1 MSKDYY
7 RILGVSRDATS
18 QEIKKSYRM
27 LAMKFHPDRNRED
40 PSTAEAFKEI
50 TEAYG
55 VLIDP
60 VKRRTYDRERGFA
73 FNRDTVFD
81 DIFSRSDFRDVFDD
95 LPIRKEWIE
104 RILNI
109 SRVIAYEA
117 LVVGGTPGE
126 VLRRSMVRLAVQR
139 MDRVFHRVMDMHEN
153 LDVPDTIALTGG
165 YVTLEYRPGLFR
177 RSIKVKIPRSTTGG
191 VVLRIQGMG
200 RKNPLSRAGDLYLHV
215 SIASSKTTI

>member
-7 RILGVSRDATS
+7 RVLGVAKEATN

-27 LAMKFHPDRNRED
+27 LAMRFHPDRNQDD
-40 PSTAEAFKEI
+40 PSSAEYFKEI

-60 VKRRTYDRERGFA
+60 DKRRTYDRQRGFS
-73 FNRDTVFD
+73 FNRETVFD
-81 DIFSRSDFRDVFDD
+81 DIFSRSEFRDVFDD

-117 LVVGGTPGE
+117 FVVGGTPGS
-126 VLRRSMVRLAVQR
+126 VLRRSMVRLAAQGL
-139 MDRVFHRVMDMHEN
+139 DRVFHAVMDIHEKI
-153 LDVPDTIALTGG
+153 VIPGTIAVTGG
-165 YVTLEYRPGLFR
+165 YMTLEYRPGLLKR
-177 RSIKVKIPRSTTGG
+177 GIKVKIPRNTTSGM
-191 VVLRIQGMG
+191 VLRIQGMG
-200 RKNPLSRAGDLYLHV
+200 RKNPLRKAGDLYLHV
-215 SIASSKTTI
+215 DIGSS

>member
-1 MSKDYY
+1 MEQDYY
-7 RILGVSRDATS
+7 RILGVSREATS

-27 LAMKFHPDRNRED
+27 LAMRFHPDRNRED
-40 PSTAEAFKEI
+40 PSSAEYFKEI

-60 VKRRTYDRERGFA
+60 EKRRTYDRQRGFA
-73 FNRDTVFD
+73 FNRDAVFD

-117 LVVGGTPGE
+117 LVVGGTPGA
-126 VLRRSMVRLAVQR
+126 VLRRSMVRLAYQG
-139 MDRVFHRVMDMHEN
+139 MDRMFHKVMDMHEKI
-153 LDVPDTIALTGG
+153 DIPGDIALAGG
-165 YVTLEYRPGLFR
+165 YVTLEYRPGLFK
-177 RSIKVKIPRSTTGG
+177 RSIRVKFPRNTIDGM
-191 VVLRIQGMG
+191 VLRIQGMG
-200 RKNPLSRAGDLYLHV
+200 RRNPLKRTGDLYLHV
-215 SIASSKTTI
+215 SIASS

>member
-7 RILGVSRDATS
+7 RVLGVAKEATN

-27 LAMKFHPDRNRED
+27 LALRFHPDRNQDD
-40 PSTAEAFKEI
+40 PSSAEYFKEI

-60 VKRRTYDRERGFA
+60 DKRRTYDRQRGFS
-73 FNRDTVFD
+73 FNRETVFD
-81 DIFSRSDFRDVFDD
+81 DIFSRSEFRDVFDD

-117 LVVGGTPGE
+117 FVVGGTPGS
-126 VLRRSMVRLAVQR
+126 VLRRSMVRLATQGL
-139 MDRVFHRVMDMHEN
+139 DRVFHAVMDIHERI
-153 LDVPDTIALTGG
+153 VIPGTIAVTGG
-165 YVTLEYRPGLFR
+165 YMTLEYRPGLLKR
-177 RSIKVKIPRSTTGG
+177 GIKVKIPRNTKSGM
-191 VVLRIQGMG
+191 VLRIQGMG
-200 RKNPLSRAGDLYLHV
+200 RKNPLRKAGDLYLHV
-215 SIASSKTTI
+215 DIGSS